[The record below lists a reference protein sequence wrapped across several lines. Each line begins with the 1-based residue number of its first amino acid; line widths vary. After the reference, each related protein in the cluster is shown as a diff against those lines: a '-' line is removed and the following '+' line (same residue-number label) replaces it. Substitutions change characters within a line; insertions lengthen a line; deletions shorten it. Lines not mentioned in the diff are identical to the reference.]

1 MSEDATSNLP
11 WSEQFRITA
20 KRWVDAHAAATLL
33 EDTKS
38 AFLSSRIQDLLREE
52 PGIAVNR
59 AETTVKASDY
69 WQEWVKAMVEA
80 RKKADLLKVQ
90 LEYIRMRHTEE
101 QSHNANRRAEMRL

>member
-1 MSEDATSNLP
+1 MNEESTPNLP
-11 WSEQFRITA
+11 WSEQFRRTA

-52 PGIAVNR
+52 PGIALNR
-59 AETTVKASDY
+59 AEASVKASDY
-69 WQEWVKAMVEA
+69 WQEWVRDMVEA

-90 LEYIRMRHTEE
+90 LEYIRMRHAEE
-101 QSHNANRRAEMRL
+101 QSANATKRAEMRL